1 MYSLISLLNKAL
13 WKGKNEFE
21 NTSTSRRLES
31 NGQSFLF
38 EYFQCDKILEK
49 RFGMH
54 KKDLE
59 LICLFLVLNYTL
71 ST

>member
-38 EYFQCDKILEK
+38 EYFQCDKTLEK
-49 RFGMH
+49 RFGMY

>member
-31 NGQSFLF
+31 NGQSFLS
-38 EYFQCDKILEK
+38 EYFQCDKTLEK

-59 LICLFLVLNYTL
+59 LICLFLVLNYTR